1 MVQRKSF
8 LIFFS
13 FSGVKDK
20 PFSSFCVCVFLDSS
34 SCLGLVSIHQIL
46 SRHPVNL
53 EHRIPLSILP
63 PFPSSPHPPQ
73 STYRIWRSEGKDLSA
88 AEAARSM
95 KAISDAAPNRHHP
108 TVGYKASVLH
118 PCHPLTSSP
127 NSQRSLPRWT
137 LSAGGDMDKSEICA
151 KNIFSCL
158 PLACWARRRLWQS
171 TLVRTPV
178 VLPILLP
185 PPVVLWTHRKSCS
198 FHFVEIFGCGVALLM
213 GMDIRKN

>member
-1 MVQRKSF
+1 MCVCF
-8 LIFFS
+8 LIARLAW
-13 FSGVKDK
+13 D
-20 PFSSFCVCVFLDSS
+20 
-34 SCLGLVSIHQIL
+34 L
-46 SRHPVNL
+46 SLSTRYSQTPRKFRTSDTAEHP
-53 EHRIPLSILP
+53 S

-178 VLPILLP
+178 V
-185 PPVVLWTHRKSCS
+185 
-198 FHFVEIFGCGVALLM
+198 
-213 GMDIRKN
+213 